1 MPKKEITM
9 QRVVLSAP
17 IKVVE
22 LIPHKEL
29 REIFKKAYER
39 EYKKIKKS

>member
-1 MPKKEITM
+1 MPKTQITM

-29 REIFKKAYER
+29 REIFKKAYEK
-39 EYKKIKKS
+39 EYRKRVK

>member
-1 MPKKEITM
+1 MPKKEIIM

-17 IKVVE
+17 KWVTE

-29 REIFKKAYER
+29 REIFKKAYEK
-39 EYKKIKKS
+39 EYRKRVK